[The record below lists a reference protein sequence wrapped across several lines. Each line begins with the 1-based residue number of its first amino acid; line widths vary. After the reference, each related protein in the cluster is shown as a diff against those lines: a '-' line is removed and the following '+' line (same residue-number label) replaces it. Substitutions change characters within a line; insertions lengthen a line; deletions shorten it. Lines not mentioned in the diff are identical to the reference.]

1 MLHMKLMCSFTERS
15 LSRLKPR
22 FLTESEKEMEAWQ
35 IERGAG
41 GCLSFEELN
50 SIVSVLS
57 AFSWSLFSVVQ
68 FFVSDMQAVRAHLVS
83 S

>member
-1 MLHMKLMCSFTERS
+1 MV
-15 LSRLKPR
+15 
-22 FLTESEKEMEAWQ
+22 AWQ

-57 AFSWSLFSVVQ
+57 AVSWSLFLVIQS
-68 FFVSDMQAVRAHLVS
+68 FVSDKQVWRALLVS